1 MKASARASEYKEIHS
16 AQSREVILS
25 IYSSGVYLGAGI
37 GLFLGGWIVELWTE
51 AYPDP
56 SLAPLS
62 LKGWQAAFVLV
73 GLPGVLLAFFT
84 WQIKEPKRGGSEG
97 IETII
102 TTDPLTALKEEFIGI
117 SPLVIFASKNK
128 LKASMINLL
137 MAFIISSICFALYR
151 LTNDLIQWVAFGLGA
166 YLLSCWIQGLRFRDP
181 VTFSLLF
188 KTKSLLF
195 TVIGFPFISFVTYSI
210 AAFGPAF
217 YMRNFGISEGEVATI
232 LGLITAVFG
241 SLGVILGGYIGDR
254 LRAKHING
262 RLYVGFGLIILAAPM
277 ALGMLFTE
285 SLVMSYV
292 YYSLFQIATPMWV
305 GIAPTTVSDL
315 VLPRMRGV
323 AGAFYILMVSMLGLA
338 LGPYSI
344 GYISDYFFSLGY
356 SDAVSLKYALAW
368 GQSALLITIFALIGA
383 CYYLPKEEPTKL
395 DRAREMGEPV

>member
-1 MKASARASEYKEIHS
+1 MCIRDS
-16 AQSREVILS
+16 
-25 IYSSGVYLGAGI
+25 
-37 GLFLGGWIVELWTE
+37 
-51 AYPDP
+51 
-56 SLAPLS
+56 
-62 LKGWQAAFVLV
+62 
-73 GLPGVLLAFFT
+73 
-84 WQIKEPKRGGSEG
+84 
-97 IETII
+97 I

-181 VTFSLLF
+181 VTFDLLF